1 MSRSGYIEDDGEDT
15 LAHGRWRGAVA
26 SAIRGKN
33 GQAFLKELLAALE
46 AMPRKELISQELK
59 VEGQFCALGVLGDKR
74 GVPLES
80 LDPED
85 YEAVASA
92 FQINEKIVQE
102 IVYLNDEHCD
112 DWMRVEVEICGP
124 MRPWSPDWGK
134 HTKTYRAPDPDAP
147 ARRWAYMRD
156 WVAKQIKDADGVRD
170 TCGGK
175 NNG

>member
-1 MSRSGYIEDDGEDT
+1 MSRSGYIEDDGEDV
-15 LAHGRWRGAVA
+15 LAMGRWRGAVA

-33 GQAFLKELLAALE
+33 GQAFLKELLAALD
-46 AMPRKELISQELK
+46 AMPRRELISQELK

-92 FQINEKIVQE
+92 FKINEKIVQE

-112 DWMRVEVEICGP
+112 DWMWVEIEICGP
-124 MRPWSPDWGK
+124 MRPWYPEWGQ
-134 HTKTYRAPDPDAP
+134 HTKTYRAPDPAAP
-147 ARRWAYMRD
+147 ARRWAYMRE
-156 WVAKQIKDADGVRD
+156 WVAKQIEATPGVEGPR
-170 TCGGK
+170 
-175 NNG
+175 NG